1 MGRYIWILW
10 GELKYVWNYVATL
23 LSIFGIIY
31 SLYLLYE
38 YFSGRK
44 QLDLTI
50 DQVLVLCGGIV
61 LVFGSVVALV
71 TAGIKSLKRDDENQ
85 RGGNVRPSQPKT

>member
-1 MGRYIWILW
+1 M
-10 GELKYVWNYVATL
+10 ATL